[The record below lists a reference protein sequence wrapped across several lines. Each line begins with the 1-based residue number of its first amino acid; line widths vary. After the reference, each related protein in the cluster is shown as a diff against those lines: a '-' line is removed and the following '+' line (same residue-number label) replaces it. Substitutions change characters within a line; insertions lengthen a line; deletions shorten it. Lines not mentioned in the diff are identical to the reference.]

1 VKNQSP
7 FVYAREGVDR
17 VVGRILAI
25 DFGLKRMGLAVSDG
39 LGITAQG
46 LPTLERT
53 RRADDLQHIQNLAEE
68 YALERVLVGNPIA
81 QSGKPSA
88 MSGHVEQFAARLRQ
102 RLACPVELWDE
113 RFTSAE
119 ANRLLRE
126 SGISIQKRH
135 RATDRVAAVLLLQSY
150 LDYQANERARRDA
163 EAESC

>member
-1 VKNQSP
+1 MHRPLVC
-7 FVYAREGVDR
+7 AWEGVDR
-17 VVGRILAI
+17 VTGRILAI

-53 RRADDLQHIQNLAEE
+53 RLADDLQYIQNLAEE
-68 YALERVLVGNPIA
+68 YSLDRVIVGNPLA

-88 MSGHVEQFAARLRQ
+88 MAGHAEQFASKLRQ
-102 RLACPVELWDE
+102 NLACPVDLWDE

-150 LDYQANERARRDA
+150 LDYQANEKERRAA
-163 EAESC
+163 EAGSC

>member
-1 VKNQSP
+1 M
-7 FVYAREGVDR
+7 A
-17 VVGRILAI
+17 GRILAI

-53 RRADDLQHIQNLAEE
+53 RRAHDLQHIQNLAEE
-68 YALERVLVGNPIA
+68 YSLERVIVGNPIA

-88 MSGHVEQFAARLRQ
+88 MAGHAEQFAAKLRQ
-102 RLACPVELWDE
+102 RLSCPVELWDE

-135 RATDRVAAVLLLQSY
+135 RAADRVAAVLLLQSY
-150 LDYQANERARRDA
+150 LDYQANEKARRDA

>member
-1 VKNQSP
+1 
-7 FVYAREGVDR
+7 
-17 VVGRILAI
+17 
-25 DFGLKRMGLAVSDG
+25 M
-39 LGITAQG
+39 
-46 LPTLERT
+46 
-53 RRADDLQHIQNLAEE
+53 
-68 YALERVLVGNPIA
+68 A

-88 MSGHVEQFAARLRQ
+88 MTGHAEQFAAKLRQ
-102 RLACPVELWDE
+102 RLSCPVEPWDE

-150 LDYQANERARRDA
+150 LDYQANEKARRDA